1 MHSGRRD
8 YMPAT
13 PEEAKWLAKVICVI
27 AELAHRKEAKFIF
40 QNCGGKLIK
49 KTLIP
54 KIKKVESSSAPT
66 ITLLNKDLYHLAFY
80 NNSATRAF
88 IR

>member
-1 MHSGRRD
+1 
-8 YMPAT
+8 MPAT
-13 PEEAKWLAKVICVI
+13 PEEVKRLAKVICDI

-66 ITLLNKDLYHLAFY
+66 ITLLNKDLYHLTIY